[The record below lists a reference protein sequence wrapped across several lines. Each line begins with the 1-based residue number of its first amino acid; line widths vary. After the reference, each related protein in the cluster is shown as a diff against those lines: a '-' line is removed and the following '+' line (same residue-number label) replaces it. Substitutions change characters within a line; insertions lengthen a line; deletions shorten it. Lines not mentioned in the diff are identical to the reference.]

1 MHKGVIL
8 LVKADDRD
16 DAISQAN
23 DFLEP
28 YGDGDVWDWFVIGGR
43 WSGNLNTL
51 SKTFYEKAK
60 VLFEQAYPNEDSPFL
75 STKMVE
81 EQEQNLHEIWN
92 SIGGKGQNP
101 YSRSSYV
108 SDGFEDDCI
117 PLTDCV
123 PVIQDWKKDMVAEAE
138 TTWNKMI
145 AAKSD
150 SADKYDM
157 SAYYAGVYRDLKYD
171 SFSFE
176 SNVYDVV
183 NRTNNPSTALENP
196 EQWWAVQIDM
206 HN

>member
-16 DAISQAN
+16 DAIGQAKE
-23 DFLEP
+23 FLGE
-28 YGDGDVWDWFVIGGR
+28 YGNGDVWDWFVIGGR

-60 VLFEQAYPNEDSPFL
+60 VLFEQAYPNEANPFL
-75 STKMVE
+75 STKMVN
-81 EQEQNLHEIWN
+81 EQAQGLQEIWE
-92 SIGGKGQNP
+92 SIGGKDQNP
-101 YSRSSYV
+101 YSRSGYV
-108 SDGFEDDCI
+108 NYGFEDDCI
-117 PLTDCV
+117 PLTNCI

-138 TTWNKMI
+138 TIWNKMI
-145 AAKSD
+145 EAKAN
-150 SADKYDM
+150 SAHEYDM
-157 SAYYAGVYRDLKYD
+157 SGYYAGIYRDLKYD
-171 SFSFE
+171 NFSFE

-183 NRTNNPSTALENP
+183 NRTNDPSQALENP